1 MRVAVTGSH
10 GLIGSAVVSALAA
23 RGDQVVRVV
32 REGAGGPEDVA
43 WQPAAGRI
51 DAARLDGIDAAVNL
65 AGESLAA
72 RWTPERKAAIRESRL
87 RGTGLLAQVLAGLP
101 SRPRVLVS
109 ASAVGYYGN
118 RGDEVLTEA
127 STAGTG
133 FLAGLCREWEA
144 AAGAARSAGIRVVH
158 PRFGIVLSGRGGVL
172 AKIVPIFRLGAGGPL
187 ASGRQYLP
195 WVAIDD
201 AVGAV
206 LLALE
211 RGNVAG
217 PVNVVAPQAV
227 TNREFTAALA
237 RAVGRPAMLPVP
249 AAALRAMFGDM
260 ADEALLASQ
269 RVEPVLLRAAGYDF
283 RFSELERALRHVLP
297 AA

>member
-1 MRVAVTGSH
+1 
-10 GLIGSAVVSALAA
+10 
-23 RGDQVVRVV
+23 
-32 REGAGGPEDVA
+32 VA

-51 DAARLDGIDAAVNL
+51 DAARLNGIDAAVNL

-127 STAGTG
+127 SAPGTG

-283 RFSELERALRHVLP
+283 RFGELERALRHVLP

>member
-10 GLIGSAVVSALAA
+10 GLIGSAVVSALGA
-23 RGDQVVRVV
+23 RGDRVVRVV
-32 REGAGGPEDVA
+32 REGAGGPDEVT
-43 WQPAAGRI
+43 WQPATGHI
-51 DAARLDGIDAAVNL
+51 DAARLNGIDAAVHF

-72 RWTPERKAAIRESRL
+72 RWTPERRAAIRESRL
-87 RGTGLLAQVLAGLP
+87 RGTGLLAQALAGLP

-109 ASAVGYYGN
+109 ASAVGYYGS

-127 STAGTG
+127 SAPGTG
-133 FLAGLCREWEA
+133 FLAELCREWEA

-158 PRFGIVLSGRGGVL
+158 PRFGIVLAEQGGIL
-172 AKIVPIFRLGAGGPL
+172 AKIAPIFRLGAGGPL

-211 RGNVAG
+211 RGSIAG

-227 TNREFTAALA
+227 TNREFTAALG
-237 RAVGRPAMLPVP
+237 RAVGRPAVLPVP

-269 RVEPVLLRAAGYDF
+269 RVEPALLRAEGYDF
-283 RFSELERALRHVLP
+283 RFGELERALRHVL
-297 AA
+297 AAA